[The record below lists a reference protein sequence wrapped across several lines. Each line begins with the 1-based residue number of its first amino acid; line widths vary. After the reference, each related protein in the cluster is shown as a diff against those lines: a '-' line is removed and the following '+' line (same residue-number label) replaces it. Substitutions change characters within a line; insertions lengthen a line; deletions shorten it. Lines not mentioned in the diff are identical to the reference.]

1 MTDESAGYVPT
12 SVSAQ
17 AQQWLQIPKQTPTY
31 PPTDD
36 TAAWLSMI
44 EQTDKAV
51 VQQFL
56 SVELPVTTDDVTVD
70 GVPVFVVRGPGV
82 AEDDRRIY
90 LDFHGG
96 GLITGGGAVA
106 RTMTGMAALS
116 GGLTTWGVDY
126 RMPPLHPYPAGL
138 DDAMTV
144 YRHALEDHD
153 PADVFVAGGSAGGNI
168 AAALLLRAH
177 DEGLPMPAALVLNTP
192 EIDLTESGDSFHTN
206 AQFDNILGSLKEVN
220 ELYAAG
226 HALEEP
232 YLSPLFGDVSH
243 FPPTFLK
250 TGTRDLFLSNTVRMH
265 RKLRNAGVEAV
276 LHVGEA
282 MPHGGFAGAPEDHE
296 LDAELQLFLERH
308 SRH

>member
-1 MTDESAGYVPT
+1 MTDDEVHIPT
-12 SVSAQ
+12 SVSPH
-17 AQQWLQIPKQTPTY
+17 AQQWLAMPKNVPSY
-31 PPTDD
+31 PPEDD
-36 TAAWLSMI
+36 TDAWVAMI
-44 EQTDKAV
+44 EQTDQAV

-56 SVELPVTTDDVTVD
+56 SVDLPVTTEDVVID

-82 AEDDRRIY
+82 AADDRRIY
-90 LDFHGG
+90 IDFHGG

-116 GGLTTWGVDY
+116 SGLTTWGVDY
-126 RMPPLHPYPAGL
+126 RMPPLHPYPAAL

-144 YRHALEDHD
+144 YRRALDDHD

-168 AAALLLRAH
+168 AAALLLRAR

-206 AQFDNILGSLKEVN
+206 AAFDNILGSLKEVN
-220 ELYAAG
+220 ALYAAG
-226 HALEEP
+226 HDLTEP
-232 YLSPLFGDVSH
+232 YLSPLFGDVTG
-243 FPPTFLK
+243 FPPTFLR

-265 RKLRNAGVEAV
+265 RKLRTAGVEAV

-296 LDAELQLFLERH
+296 LDAELRLFLNDH
-308 SRH
+308 SRS